1 MTKTN
6 QIFRPVLRW
15 PMTLAK
21 SIFVLLI
28 IAAFLHEQI
37 VEARKHHLEVRVSF
51 FSLTK
56 CLMFVNVKIKSL
68 LQTDDR
74 PYIALSTFG
83 FYTLGHLNV
92 NLSKLVLSSETGNEK
107 VKYFFFFFA
116 IKIYSNFKTQWFIF
130 LIP

>member
-6 QIFRPVLRW
+6 QMFRQVLRC

-37 VEARKHHLEVRVSF
+37 VEARKHHLEVRVSYF
-51 FSLTK
+51 FLTY
-56 CLMFVNVKIKSL
+56 CLMLVNIKIKL
-68 LQTDDR
+68 FLQADDR

-83 FYTLGHLNV
+83 FYALGHLNV

-107 VKYFFFFFA
+107 VK
-116 IKIYSNFKTQWFIF
+116 
-130 LIP
+130 